1 MARFRFKFNDG
12 WWQRVTARLVSD
24 KEPEKLDEVN
34 NEAAAKTWRIF
45 DDSVKDLL
53 LPQKT
58 SLERSERSQT
68 RKIPKLL
75 KAVLFVGFSGL
86 GLLGIRIL
94 PATASEGWLPVIAL
108 LAALGLIVAA
118 LIEVKRSN

>member
-1 MARFRFKFNDG
+1 VARFKFNDG
-12 WWQRVTARLVSD
+12 WWQRVTARSVSD
-24 KEPEKLDEVN
+24 KELEKLDEVN
-34 NEAAAKTWRIF
+34 NEAAAKTWRAF

-53 LPQKT
+53 LPKKT
-58 SLERSERSQT
+58 LPERSERRQS
-68 RKIPKLL
+68 RKMPRLF

-86 GLLGIRIL
+86 GLLGVRIL